1 MQKVT
6 ACFAYDEDFLDYE
19 DELNV
24 IIYDTK
30 QHFIAE
36 YIIAS
41 VEQYNDIA
49 QQYNIVEHY
58 FSSTCSDSSAAEQLA
73 EQIAQLL

>member
-1 MQKVT
+1 MQKLT
-6 ACFAYDEDFLDYE
+6 ACFSHDKNYLDYD

-24 IIYDTK
+24 MLFDAKLYYV
-30 QHFIAE
+30 AE

-41 VEQYNDIA
+41 VEEYNDIA
-49 QQYNIVEHY
+49 QQYNIVEHN
-58 FSSTCSDSSAAEQLA
+58 FSSTCNDSSAAKQLA